1 MTELAEMI
9 RSLSTGEEIDDL
21 RRDEIRRAT
30 RARLYKAIRE
40 ESHARR
46 SHTSWWRT
54 RRRLVLPSGIVVGLA
69 AALAVVLFLVP
80 SGGGSGS
87 GVDVPGLGSV
97 HVPGLGTG
105 QAQAKAVLARIA
117 RIAETTPASSV
128 PSANQFLYTEWIDG
142 YTGNEVHD
150 GHNYRLT
157 NGMTEQDW
165 EAPDGSGRQLT
176 SAGFFHL
183 LTPADNAQWVAA
195 GSANDSGAAP
205 GGGIMDSSYP
215 KGDPPNNCGMLP
227 TGPAGLSTDPKLLL
241 RQIVVQYEKGSY
253 STEGTLDRALCILET
268 SAYPPLRAATYRM
281 IGELPGI
288 ESLGTMTDT
297 LGRSGTAVAAPP
309 DPDTGEQYV
318 VILDPT
324 TGMPLEQEDVQA
336 NNNHNQR
343 IYFTPAPKTE
353 KQRQEDATLEAQ
365 QTLAV
370 GTVVD
375 YRVFVKSGV
384 VDSDTAL
391 PGGGSV
397 PSKPGITHQYT
408 ITCANVGSTT
418 VGMTCTMPGAG
429 TLQPGGVTC
438 ATGTLPV
445 TGVAGP
451 TQVVCAAAGTTTYT
465 TTTTGAMTDTTTT
478 TGATTD
484 TTTTTGTTTD
494 ASTGTATGTTAGTG
508 VTTTG

>member
-1 MTELAEMI
+1 VP
-9 RSLSTGEEIDDL
+9 
-21 RRDEIRRAT
+21 RA
-30 RARLYKAIRE
+30 
-40 ESHARR
+40 
-46 SHTSWWRT
+46 
-54 RRRLVLPSGIVVGLA
+54 G
-69 AALAVVLFLVP
+69 
-80 SGGGSGS
+80 
-87 GVDVPGLGSV
+87 
-97 HVPGLGTG
+97 
-105 QAQAKAVLARIA
+105 
-117 RIAETTPASSV
+117 
-128 PSANQFLYTEWIDG
+128 QFLYTEWIDG

-157 NGMTEQDW
+157 NGQTEQDW

-183 LTPADNAQWVAA
+183 LTPADNAQWLAA
-195 GSANDSGAAP
+195 GSANDSGAAE
-205 GGGIMDSSYP
+205 GGGIMDASYP
-215 KGDPPNNCGMLP
+215 KGAYFNNCSMLP
-227 TGPAGLSTDPKLLL
+227 TGPAGLSTDPRLLL
-241 RQIVVQYEKGSY
+241 RQIVAQYEKGHY
-253 STEGTLDRALCILET
+253 STEATLDKALCILET

-281 IGELPGI
+281 ISELPGI

-309 DPDTGEQYV
+309 DANTGEQYV

-336 NNNHNQR
+336 NNNHNHQ

-438 ATGTLPV
+438 TTGTLPV
-445 TGVAGP
+445 PGVAGSM
-451 TQVVCAAAGTTTYT
+451 QVVCPADATPDTSTGATSD
-465 TTTTGAMTDTTTT
+465 TTTTG
-478 TGATTD
+478 
-484 TTTTTGTTTD
+484 
-494 ASTGTATGTTAGTG
+494 
-508 VTTTG
+508 

>member
-1 MTELAEMI
+1 MTELDEMI
-9 RSLSTGEEIDDL
+9 RSLSTGDEVDDL
-21 RRDEIRRAT
+21 RREQLRRAT
-30 RARLYKAIRE
+30 RARLYRAIRE

-46 SHTSWWRT
+46 SNASWWRK
-54 RRRLVLPSGIVVGLA
+54 RRRLVLPSGIAVGIAAALA
-69 AALAVVLFLVP
+69 AALFLLP
-80 SGGGSGS
+80 SSGGGSGS
-87 GVDVPGLGSV
+87 GVNVPGIGNV

-105 QAQAKAVLARIA
+105 QAQAKAVLAHIA
-117 RIAETTPASSV
+117 HIAATTPANSV

-165 EAPDGSGRQLT
+165 EAPNGSGRQLT

-183 LTPADNAQWVAA
+183 LTPADNAQWIAA

-241 RQIVVQYEKGSY
+241 RQIVAKYEKGNY
-253 STEGTLDRALCILET
+253 STEGTLDKALCILET

-288 ESLGTMTDT
+288 QSLGTMTDT

-309 DPDTGEQYV
+309 DPTGEQYV

-324 TGMPLEQEDVQA
+324 TGMPLEQEDIQA
-336 NNNHNQR
+336 NNDHNHR
-343 IYFTPAPKTE
+343 LYFTPAPTTE
-353 KQRQEDATLEAQ
+353 QQRQEDATLEAQ

-418 VGMTCTMPGAG
+418 VGMTCTMPGAPAHSS
-429 TLQPGGVTC
+429 Q
-438 ATGTLPV
+438 
-445 TGVAGP
+445 
-451 TQVVCAAAGTTTYT
+451 AA
-465 TTTTGAMTDTTTT
+465 
-478 TGATTD
+478 
-484 TTTTTGTTTD
+484 
-494 ASTGTATGTTAGTG
+494 
-508 VTTTG
+508 